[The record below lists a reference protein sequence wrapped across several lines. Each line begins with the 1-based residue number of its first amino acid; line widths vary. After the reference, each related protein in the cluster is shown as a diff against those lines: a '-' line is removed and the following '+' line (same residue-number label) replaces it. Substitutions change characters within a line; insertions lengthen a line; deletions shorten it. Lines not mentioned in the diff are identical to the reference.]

1 MIVKGYQGDE
11 NPNNGNMVLITSRK
25 VTGKDRVLQ
34 VVQDYILRWKIKES
48 FKYKKQKFHLEKI
61 MVRRY
66 KRIQALNT
74 ILAYS
79 TFFSNVINIQAIRKS
94 N

>member
-1 MIVKGYQGDE
+1 MYQGDE
-11 NPNNGNMVLITSRK
+11 NPDKGNMGLITSRK

-34 VVQDYILRWKIKES
+34 VVQDYILRWKIEES
-48 FKYKKQKFHLEKI
+48 FKYKKQQFHLEKI

-74 ILAYS
+74 LLAYS
-79 TFFSNVINIQAIRKS
+79 TFF
-94 N
+94 